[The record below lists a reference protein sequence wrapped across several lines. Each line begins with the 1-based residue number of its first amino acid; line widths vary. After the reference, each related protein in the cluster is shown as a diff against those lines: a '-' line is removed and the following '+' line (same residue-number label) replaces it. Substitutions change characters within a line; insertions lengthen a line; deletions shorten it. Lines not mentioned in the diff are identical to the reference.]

1 MEKSFNFILPQNMWA
16 VIKFTISLKH
26 LVLYRAFPVAEMQK
40 FKATL
45 THKND
50 ENVENIYANS

>member
-1 MEKSFNFILPQNMWA
+1 MWA